1 MVTCI
6 LTLTLIISIMK
17 KIILIAAMVLGFS
30 VAASAQPRAVGIKLG
45 WGVEASYQH
54 SFGADFLEA
63 NLGLNNFNSLDGS
76 VVYNFMIAQPNWTDR
91 GEWGFYAGPGAAVGM
106 NLIGDNSYFHL
117 AAAGMVGLEYKFWF
131 PLQLSFDLRPT
142 LGYGFNYGFHWS
154 VMPALGV
161 RYAF

>member
-1 MVTCI
+1 
-6 LTLTLIISIMK
+6 MK
-17 KIILIAAMVLGFS
+17 KIILIAALVLGFA
-30 VAASAQPRAVGIKLG
+30 VAASAQPRALGLKAG
-45 WGVEASYQH
+45 WGADLSYQH
-54 SFGADFLEA
+54 TVKNADFVEA
-63 NLGLNNFNSLDGS
+63 TLGLCTFAAVNASAT
-76 VVYNFMIAQPNWTDR
+76 YNFMIAQPSWTSR

-154 VMPALGV
+154 VMPSLGV

>member
-1 MVTCI
+1 
-6 LTLTLIISIMK
+6 MK

-76 VVYNFMIAQPNWTDR
+76 VVYNFMIAQPNWTSR

-106 NLIGDNSYFHL
+106 NLIGDHSYFHL

-154 VMPALGV
+154 VMPSLGV